1 MRLIDRLFEYLHH
14 HRLTPYTFEREC
26 GVANGYLQK
35 QKKGKGSIGSDILE
49 KIHAKYKDLNVFWLV
64 TGKGRMLTDS
74 PYNSSSIS
82 ANLLESPGEY
92 QSSEQAIK
100 QLNEKIE
107 LLEKALAD
115 KEKIIKL
122 LEASR

>member
-49 KIHAKYKDLNVFWLV
+49 KIHAKYNDLNVFWLV

-74 PYNSSSIS
+74 PYNSSNMS

>member
-49 KIHAKYKDLNVFWLV
+49 KIHAKYNDLNVFWLV

-74 PYNSSSIS
+74 PYISSNIS

>member
-49 KIHAKYKDLNVFWLV
+49 KIHAKYNDLNVFWLV

-74 PYNSSSIS
+74 PYISSNIS

-100 QLNEKIE
+100 QLNEKID

>member
-49 KIHAKYKDLNVFWLV
+49 KIHAKYNDLNVFWLV